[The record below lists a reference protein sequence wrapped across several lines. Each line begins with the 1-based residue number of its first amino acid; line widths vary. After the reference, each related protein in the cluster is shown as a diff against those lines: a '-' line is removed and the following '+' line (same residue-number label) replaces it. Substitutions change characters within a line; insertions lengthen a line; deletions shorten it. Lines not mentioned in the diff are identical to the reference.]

1 MATRW
6 QKVSRGTVIRV
17 EKAELA
23 RDRVGDMLSDEVA
36 FELRPEGNKE
46 TAMRLWGVVDCRQ
59 REQYVSRSRG
69 KNHWK
74 PADGRGE

>member
-1 MATRW
+1 M
-6 QKVSRGTVIRV
+6 QV

-23 RDRVGDMLSDEVA
+23 RDRVGDSFSCGAGDMLSDEMA

-46 TAMRLWGVVDCRQ
+46 TVMRLWGVVDCRQ
-59 REQYVSRSRG
+59 REQHVPRSRG
-69 KNHWK
+69 RNHWK